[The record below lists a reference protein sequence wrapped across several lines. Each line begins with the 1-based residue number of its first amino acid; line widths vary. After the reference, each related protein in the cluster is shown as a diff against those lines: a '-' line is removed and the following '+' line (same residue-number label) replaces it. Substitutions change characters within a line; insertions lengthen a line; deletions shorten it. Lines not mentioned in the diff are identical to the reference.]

1 MTKLCRKGPNSMII
15 CSFYSNLNLMQAK
28 PLAISAEVKS
38 VKTEAEQN
46 ASPATR
52 LLEKRRIMY
61 EN

>member
-1 MTKLCRKGPNSMII
+1 
-15 CSFYSNLNLMQAK
+15 MQAK
-28 PLAISAEVKS
+28 PLAISAEVRS